1 MANKKMKKTDE
12 ETLKHYTS
20 PDAPIIPSGAQDA
33 SKPIFI
39 KPTISIDRL
48 MSGRKSAVI
57 KVPDVKIPLRKKN
70 IPHTKKKGDKY

>member
-20 PDAPIIPSGAQDA
+20 PDAPILPSGTRDA
-33 SKPIFI
+33 SKATFI
-39 KPTISIDRL
+39 KPIISIDRL

-57 KVPDVKIPLRKKN
+57 KMPDVKKA
-70 IPHTKKKGDKY
+70 KKGHKD

>member
-1 MANKKMKKTDE
+1 MKKKDE

-20 PDAPIIPSGAQDA
+20 PDAPIIPSGTQDA

-39 KPTISIDRL
+39 KPTISIDRM

-57 KVPDVKIPLRKKN
+57 KVPDAKMPVRRKHIPPKK
-70 IPHTKKKGDKY
+70 DRR